1 MRRLRTI
8 SPSRGLAVGRECAKS
23 GGAQLPARYTSSMTE
38 HRDYQRI
45 QKAIEFLADNWSE
58 QPSLER
64 VAGVVA
70 LSPAHFTRLFTRW
83 AGISPKQYLRA
94 LTLERAKAEL
104 LAGRDILSTSQALG
118 LSSPGRL
125 HDLFVDIEAVT
136 PGEYKRR
143 GAGMEIRHAWT
154 RTDFGL
160 CHVAATERGLC
171 SVSFQD
177 ELTAAPIDQLL
188 ADWPSARLV
197 EDQSAPATLDRALAA
212 LAAGEN
218 PEALRVVVR
227 GTNFQVQVWRALLR
241 IPVGITLSYGEL
253 AAELGRPSGARAV
266 GSAVG
271 ANRIGFLIPCHRVLR
286 AGGALG
292 GYRWGEPRKRTM
304 LAWELARSARKLPAG

>member
-1 MRRLRTI
+1 
-8 SPSRGLAVGRECAKS
+8 
-23 GGAQLPARYTSSMTE
+23 MTE

-45 QKAIEFLADNWSE
+45 QKAIEFMAEHWGE
-58 QPSLER
+58 QPSLEQ
-64 VAGVVA
+64 VAGAVK

-94 LTLERAKAEL
+94 LTLERAKDEL
-104 LAGRDILSTSQALG
+104 LAGRDLLSASQALG
-118 LSSPGRL
+118 LSGPARL

-136 PGEYKRR
+136 PGEYKRG
-143 GAGMEIRHAWT
+143 GAGLEIRHAWT
-154 RTDFGL
+154 QTDFGL
-160 CHVAATERGLC
+160 CHVAATQRGLC

-177 ELTAAPIDQLL
+177 QQSATPLEQLL
-188 ADWPSARLV
+188 ADWPAASFV
-197 EDQSAPATLDRALAA
+197 EDQAVTAILGRVLAA
-212 LAAGEN
+212 VAAGKK
-218 PEALRVVVR
+218 PEAMRVVVR

-241 IPVGITLSYGEL
+241 IPLGFTLSYGEL

-292 GYRWGEPRKRTM
+292 GYRWGEPRKRAI
-304 LAWELARSARKLPAG
+304 LAWELAHGGGQLPSE

>member
-1 MRRLRTI
+1 
-8 SPSRGLAVGRECAKS
+8 
-23 GGAQLPARYTSSMTE
+23 MTE

-45 QKAIEFLADNWSE
+45 QKAIEYMADNWSD
-58 QPSLER
+58 QPSLEQ
-64 VAGVVA
+64 VARAVE

-94 LTLERAKAEL
+94 LTLERAKDEL
-104 LAGRDILSTSQALG
+104 LAGRDLLSTSQALG
-118 LSSPGRL
+118 LSGPGRL
-125 HDLFVDIEAVT
+125 HDLFVDIEAMT

-143 GAGMEIRHAWT
+143 GAGLEIRHAWT

-160 CHVAATERGLC
+160 CHVAATQRGLC

-177 ELTAAPIDQLL
+177 QQTAAPVEQLL
-188 ADWPSARLV
+188 ADWPAARLV
-197 EDQSAPATLDRALAA
+197 EDQSVPVVLDRALAA
-212 LAAGEN
+212 LAAGDK
-218 PEALRVVVR
+218 PEAMRVMVR

-241 IPVGITLSYGEL
+241 IPLGFTVSYGEL

-292 GYRWGEPRKRTM
+292 GYRWGEPTKRAI
-304 LAWELARSARKLPAG
+304 LAWELARGARQLPCD

>member
-1 MRRLRTI
+1 
-8 SPSRGLAVGRECAKS
+8 
-23 GGAQLPARYTSSMTE
+23 MTE

-45 QKAIEFLADNWSE
+45 QKAIEFMAEHWGE
-58 QPSLER
+58 QPSLEQ
-64 VAGVVA
+64 VAGAVK

-94 LTLERAKAEL
+94 LTLERAKDEL
-104 LAGRDILSTSQALG
+104 LAGRDLLSASQALG
-118 LSSPGRL
+118 LSGPARL

-136 PGEYKRR
+136 PGEYKRG
-143 GAGMEIRHAWT
+143 GAGLEIRHAWT
-154 RTDFGL
+154 QTDFGL
-160 CHVAATERGLC
+160 CHVAATQRGLC

-177 ELTAAPIDQLL
+177 QQSATPLEQLL
-188 ADWPSARLV
+188 ADWPAASFV
-197 EDQSAPATLDRALAA
+197 EDQAVTAILGRVLAA
-212 LAAGEN
+212 VAAGKK
-218 PEALRVVVR
+218 PEAMRVVVR

-241 IPVGITLSYGEL
+241 IPLGFTLSYGEL

-292 GYRWGEPRKRTM
+292 GYRWGEPRKRAI
-304 LAWELARSARKLPAG
+304 LAWELARGGGQLPSE

>member
-1 MRRLRTI
+1 
-8 SPSRGLAVGRECAKS
+8 
-23 GGAQLPARYTSSMTE
+23 MTE

-45 QKAIEFLADNWSE
+45 QKAIEYMADNWSD
-58 QPSLER
+58 QPSLEQ
-64 VAGVVA
+64 VARAVE

-94 LTLERAKAEL
+94 LTLERAKDEL
-104 LAGRDILSTSQALG
+104 LAGRDLLSTSQALG
-118 LSSPGRL
+118 LSGPGRL
-125 HDLFVDIEAVT
+125 HDLFVDIEAMT

-143 GAGMEIRHAWT
+143 GAGLEIRHAWT

-160 CHVAATERGLC
+160 CHVAATQRGLC

-177 ELTAAPIDQLL
+177 QQTAAPLEQLL
-188 ADWPSARLV
+188 ADWPAARLV
-197 EDQSAPATLDRALAA
+197 EDQSVPVVLDRALAA
-212 LAAGEN
+212 LAAGDK
-218 PEALRVVVR
+218 PEAMRVMVR

-241 IPVGITLSYGEL
+241 IPLGFTVSYGEL

-292 GYRWGEPRKRTM
+292 GYRWGEPTKRAI
-304 LAWELARSARKLPAG
+304 LAWELARGARQLPCD

>member
-1 MRRLRTI
+1 
-8 SPSRGLAVGRECAKS
+8 
-23 GGAQLPARYTSSMTE
+23 MTE

-45 QKAIEFLADNWSE
+45 QKAIEYMADNWSD
-58 QPSLER
+58 QPSLEQ
-64 VAGVVA
+64 VARAVE

-94 LTLERAKAEL
+94 LTLERAKDEL
-104 LAGRDILSTSQALG
+104 LAGRDLLSTSQALG
-118 LSSPGRL
+118 LSGPGRL
-125 HDLFVDIEAVT
+125 HDLFVDIEAMT
-136 PGEYKRR
+136 PGEYKRG
-143 GAGMEIRHAWT
+143 GAGLEIRHAWT

-160 CHVAATERGLC
+160 CHVAATQRGLC

-177 ELTAAPIDQLL
+177 QQTAAPLEQLL
-188 ADWPSARLV
+188 ADWPAARLV
-197 EDQSAPATLDRALAA
+197 EDQSVPVVLDRALAA
-212 LAAGEN
+212 LAAGDK
-218 PEALRVVVR
+218 PEAMRVMVR

-241 IPVGITLSYGEL
+241 IPLGFTVSYGEL

-292 GYRWGEPRKRTM
+292 GYRWGEPTKRAI
-304 LAWELARSARKLPAG
+304 LAWELARGARQLPCD

>member
-1 MRRLRTI
+1 
-8 SPSRGLAVGRECAKS
+8 
-23 GGAQLPARYTSSMTE
+23 MTE

-45 QKAIEFLADNWSE
+45 QKAIEYMADNWSD
-58 QPSLER
+58 QPSLEQ
-64 VAGVVA
+64 VARAVE

-94 LTLERAKAEL
+94 LTLERAKDEL
-104 LAGRDILSTSQALG
+104 LAGRDLLSTSQALG
-118 LSSPGRL
+118 LSGPGRL
-125 HDLFVDIEAVT
+125 HDLFVDIEAMT
-136 PGEYKRR
+136 PGEYKRG
-143 GAGMEIRHAWT
+143 GAGLEIRHAWT

-160 CHVAATERGLC
+160 CHVAATQRGLC

-177 ELTAAPIDQLL
+177 QQTAAPLEQLL
-188 ADWPSARLV
+188 ADWPAARLV
-197 EDQSAPATLDRALAA
+197 EDQSVPVVLDRALAA
-212 LAAGEN
+212 LAAGDK
-218 PEALRVVVR
+218 PEAMRVLVR

-241 IPVGITLSYGEL
+241 IPLGFTLSYGEL

-292 GYRWGEPRKRTM
+292 GYRWGGPRKRAI
-304 LAWELARSARKLPAG
+304 LAWELARGGRQLPCD

>member
-1 MRRLRTI
+1 
-8 SPSRGLAVGRECAKS
+8 
-23 GGAQLPARYTSSMTE
+23 MTE

-45 QKAIEFLADNWSE
+45 QKAIEFMAEHWGE
-58 QPSLER
+58 QPSLEQ
-64 VAGVVA
+64 VAGAVK

-94 LTLERAKAEL
+94 LTLERAKDEL
-104 LAGRDILSTSQALG
+104 LAGRDLLSASQALG
-118 LSSPGRL
+118 LSGPARL

-136 PGEYKRR
+136 PGEYKR
-143 GAGMEIRHAWT
+143 GGVGLEIRHAWT
-154 RTDFGL
+154 QTDFGL
-160 CHVAATERGLC
+160 CHVAATQRGLC

-177 ELTAAPIDQLL
+177 QQSATPLEQLL
-188 ADWPSARLV
+188 ADWPAASFV
-197 EDQSAPATLDRALAA
+197 EDQAVTAILGRVLAA
-212 LAAGEN
+212 VAAGKK
-218 PEALRVVVR
+218 PEAMRVVVR

-241 IPVGITLSYGEL
+241 IPLGFTLSYGEL

-292 GYRWGEPRKRTM
+292 GYRWGEPRKRAI
-304 LAWELARSARKLPAG
+304 LAWELAHGGGQLPSE

>member
-1 MRRLRTI
+1 
-8 SPSRGLAVGRECAKS
+8 
-23 GGAQLPARYTSSMTE
+23 MTE

-45 QKAIEFLADNWSE
+45 QKAIEYMADNWSD
-58 QPSLER
+58 QPSQEQ
-64 VAGVVA
+64 VARAVE

-94 LTLERAKAEL
+94 LTLERAKDEL
-104 LAGRDILSTSQALG
+104 LAGRDLLSTSQALG
-118 LSSPGRL
+118 LSGPGRL
-125 HDLFVDIEAVT
+125 HDLFVDIEAMT

-143 GAGMEIRHAWT
+143 GAGLEIRHAWT

-160 CHVAATERGLC
+160 CHVAATQRGLC

-177 ELTAAPIDQLL
+177 QQTAAPLEQLL
-188 ADWPSARLV
+188 ADWPAARLV
-197 EDQSAPATLDRALAA
+197 EDQSVPVVLDRALAA
-212 LAAGEN
+212 LAAGDK
-218 PEALRVVVR
+218 PEAMRVLVR

-241 IPVGITLSYGEL
+241 IPLGFTLSYGEL

-292 GYRWGEPRKRTM
+292 GYRWGEPTKRAI
-304 LAWELARSARKLPAG
+304 LAWELARGARQLPCD

>member
-1 MRRLRTI
+1 
-8 SPSRGLAVGRECAKS
+8 
-23 GGAQLPARYTSSMTE
+23 MTE

-45 QKAIEFLADNWSE
+45 QKAIEYMADNWSD
-58 QPSLER
+58 QPSLEQ
-64 VAGVVA
+64 VARAVE

-94 LTLERAKAEL
+94 LTLERAKDEL
-104 LAGRDILSTSQALG
+104 LAGRDLLSTSQALG
-118 LSSPGRL
+118 LSGPGRL
-125 HDLFVDIEAVT
+125 HDLFVDIEAMT
-136 PGEYKRR
+136 PGEYKRG
-143 GAGMEIRHAWT
+143 GAGLEIRHAWT

-160 CHVAATERGLC
+160 CHVAATQRGLC

-177 ELTAAPIDQLL
+177 QQTAAPLEQLL
-188 ADWPSARLV
+188 ADWPAARLV
-197 EDQSAPATLDRALAA
+197 EDQSVPVVLDRALAA
-212 LAAGEN
+212 LAAGDK
-218 PEALRVVVR
+218 PEAMRVLVR

-241 IPVGITLSYGEL
+241 IPLGFTLSYGEL

-292 GYRWGEPRKRTM
+292 GYRWGEPRKRAI
-304 LAWELARSARKLPAG
+304 LAWELARGGRQLPCD

>member
-1 MRRLRTI
+1 
-8 SPSRGLAVGRECAKS
+8 
-23 GGAQLPARYTSSMTE
+23 MTE

-45 QKAIEFLADNWSE
+45 QKAIEFMAEHWDD
-58 QPSLER
+58 QPSLEQ
-64 VAGVVA
+64 VAGAVE

-94 LTLERAKAEL
+94 LTLERAKNEL
-104 LAGRDILSTSQALG
+104 LAGRDLLSASQALG
-118 LSSPGRL
+118 LSGPARL

-136 PGEYKRR
+136 PGEYKRG
-143 GAGMEIRHAWT
+143 GAGLEIRHAWT
-154 RTDFGL
+154 QTDFGL
-160 CHVAATERGLC
+160 CHVAATQRGLC

-177 ELTAAPIDQLL
+177 QQTAAPLEQLL
-188 ADWPSARLV
+188 ADWPAASFV
-197 EDQSAPATLDRALAA
+197 EDQAVATTLGRVLAA
-212 LAAGEN
+212 VAAGEK
-218 PEALRVVVR
+218 PEAMRVMVR

-241 IPVGITLSYGEL
+241 IPLGFTLSYGEL

-292 GYRWGEPRKRTM
+292 GYRWGEPRKRAI
-304 LAWELARSARKLPAG
+304 LAWELAHDGRQLPSE